1 MSVQKVSKTYLQ
13 SQVFKVPRRQCWC
26 LGSSLALVCCCPTG
40 LCKSSLGDW
49 RSRFCPFRL
58 GHTPHLS
65 TIDESPASWGRKKV
79 PSKLATIASNWWLV
93 HQPIW
98 KICASHIGSY
108 PHDLWGENSKKS
120 LKPPDRVMLSHA
132 LMIFHLSQ
140 KCSNSGPISAQIFQQ
155 QCSARLDLIQGT
167 QWVDDSHSGSAASI
181 VNTRWAFTAQA
192 IQTRVF

>member
-26 LGSSLALVCCCPTG
+26 LASSLALVCCCPTG

-65 TIDESPASWGRKKV
+65 TIDESPASWGKKKV
-79 PSKLATIASNWWLV
+79 PSKLVTISSSWWLV

-98 KICASHIGSY
+98 KKYAQVTLDHIPRFVGWKFQKIFETTG
-108 PHDLWGENSKKS
+108 P
-120 LKPPDRVMLSHA
+120 SHA

-140 KCSNSGPISAQIFQQ
+140 KCSKNGPISAQIFQQ
-155 QCSARLDLIQGT
+155 QCSASTCRLDLI
-167 QWVDDSHSGSAASI
+167 
-181 VNTRWAFTAQA
+181 
-192 IQTRVF
+192 